1 MMFFFLLKRRP
12 PRSTRTDTLFPYTTL
27 FRSPVDEGF
36 GFRARCV
43 RGAPDRANDGRRD
56 RGGERAGQGQ
66 QFHPVVAA
74 RGCARRGGGRC
85 AGDEG
90 GNDMNEGG
98 IGLRTLLVV
107 EDDAGLQAQLK
118 WAYEDYRVL
127 VAGDHDA
134 AIDRKST
141 RLNSSN

>member
-1 MMFFFLLKRRP
+1 MRISDWSSDVCSSDL
-12 PRSTRTDTLFPYTTL
+12 
-27 FRSPVDEGF
+27 
-36 GFRARCV
+36 
-43 RGAPDRANDGRRD
+43 
-56 RGGERAGQGQ
+56 ERAGQGQ

-85 AGDEG
+85 AGDED

-98 IGLRTLLVV
+98 TGVRTLLVV

-134 AIDRKST
+134 ALEIGRASL
-141 RLNSSN
+141 RERWCQYV

>member
-1 MMFFFLLKRRP
+1 MRISDWSSDVCSSDL
-12 PRSTRTDTLFPYTTL
+12 
-27 FRSPVDEGF
+27 
-36 GFRARCV
+36 
-43 RGAPDRANDGRRD
+43 
-56 RGGERAGQGQ
+56 
-66 QFHPVVAA
+66 VAA

-85 AGDEG
+85 AGDED

-98 IGLRTLLVV
+98 TGLRTLLVV

-134 AIDRKST
+134 AIEMMRAEEPDVVTLDLGLPPDPERSEEHT
-141 RLNSSN
+141 SEIQSLMRHT